1 MRQLEKDHTHED
13 LILPEVAPVFDT
25 HSALN
30 GLAKALHLLRL
41 PAEQVHVSSDS
52 EAFIDH
58 SHPANQQ

>member
-1 MRQLEKDHTHED
+1 MRQLEKDYTHED
-13 LILPEVAPVFDT
+13 LILPEVVPIFDS

-41 PAEQVHVSSDS
+41 PEQVHVSSDS
-52 EAFIDH
+52 EAFIEH